1 MRADWDGPDSQNIV
15 VELTMTEKKGTAI
28 SPAEKWDAQYR
39 AGRWDYLA
47 SIEQAP
53 RYAVLAAWCQRLCGS
68 PSVLDI
74 GCGEGLLLEALR
86 RGGDLRYYGIDFA
99 PAAVERA
106 RRRIV
111 DSEREIVECISAE
124 AFDVATA
131 APDLVIFN
139 ESLNCCAEPVRLLER
154 YLNAVGDGFVLLS
167 IAGFDAALA
176 DEIRRIHEERLVAVV
191 SIEDRLIGKSWH
203 LMAISGSPRAA
214 EGLR

>member
-1 MRADWDGPDSQNIV
+1 
-15 VELTMTEKKGTAI
+15 MTEKKGTAI

-47 SIEQAP
+47 SLEQAP
-53 RYAVLAAWCQRLCGS
+53 RYAVLAAWSHRLCRS
-68 PSVLDI
+68 PSVLDV

-106 RRRIV
+106 RLRIV
-111 DSEREIVECISAE
+111 HGDREIVECISAE
-124 AFDVATA
+124 AFDVAAA

-139 ESLNCCAEPVRLLER
+139 ESLNCFIEPVRLLER
-154 YLNAVGDGFVLLS
+154 YLNAVIDGFVLLS
-167 IAGFDAALA
+167 IAGFDVALA
-176 DEIRRIHEERLVAVV
+176 DEIRRIHEERLGAAV
-191 SIEDRLIGKSWH
+191 SIEDRLVGKAWH
-203 LMAISGSPRAA
+203 LMAIGGSSRAA

>member
-1 MRADWDGPDSQNIV
+1 MSEQ
-15 VELTMTEKKGTAI
+15 TAPP
-28 SPAEKWDAQYR
+28 SSAAEKWDTQYR

-47 SIEQAP
+47 SLEQAP
-53 RYAVLAAWCQRLCGS
+53 RYAVLAAWCRRLCSS
-68 PSVLDI
+68 PSILDV
-74 GCGEGLLLEALR
+74 GCGEALLLEVLR
-86 RGGDLRYYGIDFA
+86 LGGDLRYHGIDFA

-176 DEIRRIHEERLVAVV
+176 DEIRHIHEERLVAAV
-191 SIEDRLIGKSWH
+191 SIEDRLVGKSWH
-203 LMAISGSPRAA
+203 LMAIGGSSRAA